1 MQYLFTLG
9 NVEPNTVAS
18 LTEFNVKV
26 FICLL
31 NYIFELVSSKKS
43 KRNFFKNLF
52 FISETLVHMLEYKT
66 EL

>member
-18 LTEFNVKV
+18 LTEFSVIV

-31 NYIFELVSSKKS
+31 NYIFELVSSKKIE
-43 KRNFFKNLF
+43 KELF
-52 FISETLVHMLEYKT
+52 
-66 EL
+66 